1 MLGRRLGRGPG
12 STRPYRLFGW
22 WPSMSFGRYRLISQL
37 GAGRDGV
44 RYRAADRADGSAI
57 EMVLLSGARKDPAR
71 WASLTR
77 RVRVALMISH
87 PSARRIVG
95 LEMEG
100 SSPYLALE
108 WVDGP
113 SLIESGREESEVI
126 PLTIALAS
134 SLAAGHRLGL
144 ASARVLPGL
153 IRKRGARPADLVL
166 DWLGLD
172 LGPEEAEPLGGLDAS
187 CLAPELA
194 GGGEPTQAS
203 DLYALGAIL
212 DWRLGGLRDPAG
224 GEASRLATAL
234 LDADPSARPPARV
247 VAARLGT
254 EVVATRATQVE
265 ASGPVS
271 DSSVTTGFDGEGRA
285 TGEDEPPAR
294 DRLGRFQLIERLG
307 RGGMGTVYR
316 GLDLADGS
324 PVAVKVLRAS
334 LAARPES
341 LLRFYKEARLLA
353 EVDNPRVANY
363 IELNEDEGVHYLVL
377 EYVAGPDLAAW
388 MLARGPV
395 AEREAL
401 AILAD
406 VARALESA
414 HRRGIVHRDVK
425 PENILIVA
433 EPAGG
438 PDGEPPGLP
447 RAKLSDFGLAR
458 HVVES
463 ESLVL
468 TLDGAVLGTPLYMA
482 PEQCAGDPEIGP
494 GADVYAMGATLFTLL
509 AGRPPFAGD
518 SPLVVMARHRT
529 EPTPDL
535 RALVP
540 WVSEAAASI
549 VVKAMEK
556 APAHRY
562 PGAGEM
568 LEDLERL
575 LRGEPTGLEAHP
587 RLPACDPR
595 DLVAFEWRWD
605 LESSPRAHWPLVS
618 NTERFNRAIGLSG
631 VRFDDE
637 PDPDGGSNRTGRLRR
652 AGMEFAWREHPFEW
666 IEGRRMG
673 VVREFERGPFEWF
686 VSVVELSPSAGGG
699 TRLTHR
705 VQVKPRGLVGRA
717 IAAVEIGTKG
727 RKAIDRVYRRVDAT
741 LAGKLGNDPVVDPFE
756 PPEPLPAGR
765 RKRLER
771 WLDSLGSRGIAPAVV
786 ERIGDYLELATP
798 QEVARIRPLALAR
811 RLGLDADPVVDACL
825 RGASEGVLV
834 LLWDI
839 LCPACRIPSQVLD
852 TLRTL
857 RDHGHCQACQLDF
870 ELDFAGSVE
879 LIFRAHPQ
887 VRETD
892 LTTYCAGGPAHSPHV
907 AAQARVGVGERFI
920 LDLTL
925 EAGSYRFRGPQLP
938 YAIDFRVEPGA
949 ATGRWDLDLKRGPEA
964 DLPRVLR
971 AGAQSLALANAH
983 DRELLVRVE
992 RLAPRE
998 DALTAAKASSLALF
1012 RELFPGEVLSPGQ
1025 LIGIDT
1031 VTLLVTAPDH
1041 PGDLYADLGDARAFA
1056 IVLEQFRLIDSAV
1069 RRGGGALIKTVHEG
1083 TVSAFSDPV
1092 AAVRT
1097 AMELPALLASGDQ
1110 TKQLALRVG
1119 VHRGPAM
1126 VATLNDH
1133 LDYFGTTVSVAS
1145 ALPTLAGGGGLVL
1158 TRPVAS
1164 DPSVAGFLAERGL
1177 VLSVIEAE
1185 VEGLADRFAHR
1196 VGPSAPEA

>member
-1 MLGRRLGRGPG
+1 MLGRRLGRNPG
-12 STRPYRLFGW
+12 STRPFRLLGW
-22 WPSMSFGRYRLISQL
+22 WPPMSFGRYRLISQL

-57 EMVLLSGARKDPAR
+57 EMILLSGAGNDPAR

-100 SSPYLALE
+100 SSPFLALE
-108 WVDGP
+108 WLDGP
-113 SLIESGREESEVI
+113 SLSESGREESEI
-126 PLTIALAS
+126 IRLTIALAS
-134 SLAAGHRLGL
+134 SMAAGHRLGL
-144 ASARVLPGL
+144 ASGRVMPGL

-172 LGPEEAEPLGGLDAS
+172 LGPEEAGLSGELDAS

-194 GGGEPTQAS
+194 GGGKPTQAS

-212 DWRLGGLRDPAG
+212 DWRLGGLRGPSG
-224 GEASRLATAL
+224 GEAGRLATAL

-247 VAARLGT
+247 VAERLAT
-254 EVVATRATQVE
+254 VVFETKATHVE
-265 ASGPVS
+265 ASVPAS
-271 DSSVTTGFDGEGRA
+271 DFSLTTGFDGEGRA
-285 TGEDEPPAR
+285 TAEDEPLAR
-294 DRLGRFQLIERLG
+294 DHLGRFQLIERLG

-316 GLDLADGS
+316 GVDLADGS

-341 LLRFYKEARLLA
+341 LLRFHKEARLLA
-353 EVDNPRVANY
+353 EVVNPRVANY

-414 HRRGIVHRDVK
+414 HERGIVHRDIK
-425 PENILIVA
+425 PENILVVMDLG
-433 EPAGG
+433 EVPGG
-438 PDGEPPGLP
+438 GADLP
-447 RAKLSDFGLAR
+447 RVKLSDFGLAR
-458 HVVES
+458 HVIET

-468 TLDGAVLGTPLYMA
+468 TRDGAVLGTPLYMA
-482 PEQCAGDPEIGP
+482 PEQCAGEPDIGP

-509 AGRPPFAGD
+509 AGRPPFEGD
-518 SPLVVMARHRT
+518 LPLVVMAKHRT

-535 RALVP
+535 RKLVP

-562 PGAGEM
+562 PTAGEM
-568 LEDLERL
+568 LKDLERL

-595 DLVAFEWRWD
+595 ELVAFDWQWD
-605 LESSPRAHWPLVS
+605 LESSPRALWPLVS
-618 NTERFNRAIGLSG
+618 NTERFNRAIGLSA

-686 VSVVELSPSAGGG
+686 SSVVELVPSTAGG
-699 TRLTHR
+699 TSLTHR
-705 VQVKPRGLVGRA
+705 VRVKPRGLVGRT

-756 PPEPLPAGR
+756 PPEPLSAGR

-771 WLDSLGSRGIAPAVV
+771 WLDSIASRGIAPTVV

-811 RLGLDADPVVDACL
+811 RLGLDPRQVVDACL
-825 RGASEGVLV
+825 RGAADGILI

-879 LIFRAHPQ
+879 LIFRVHPQ
-887 VRETD
+887 IRETD
-892 LTTYCAGGPAHSPHV
+892 LTTYCVGGPAHSPHV
-907 AAQARVGVGERFI
+907 VAQARVGVGERFV

-938 YAIDFRVEPGA
+938 YEIDFRVEHGMA
-949 ATGRWDLDLKRGPEA
+949 SGHWEIDLKRGPEA

-971 AGAQSLALANAH
+971 ASAQSLALANSH

-992 RLAPRE
+992 RVVARE
-998 DALTAAKASSLALF
+998 DALTAARASSLALF

-1025 LIGIDT
+1025 LIGLDT

-1069 RRGGGALIKTVHEG
+1069 RRGGGALVKTVHEG

-1097 AMELPALLASGDQ
+1097 ALELPALMAGGDQ

-1119 VHRGPAM
+1119 IHRGPAM

-1145 ALPTLAGGGGLVL
+1145 ALPKLASGGDLIL

-1164 DPSVAGFLAERGL
+1164 DPSVAAFLAERGL
-1177 VLSVIEAE
+1177 ILSVIEAD

-1196 VGPSAPEA
+1196 VGASAPEG